1 MQVRVEFTTEPFHG
15 EDDQLPAHVT
25 AAADVL
31 RYAGLSPDL
40 GPLGTSVEGDAEAVV
55 DAMAVALKEALSHG
69 ATRVTLTLGDVDAV
83 TAAANATGAGDV
95 AAGATDLTDGLSR
108 LIADVERE
116 LGGSLAALPRAEKQ
130 HAVRLLEERGAFEM
144 RRSAETVAEAL
155 GLTRF
160 TVYNYL
166 NRIRD
171 QAAEPAG

>member
-40 GPLGTSVEGDAEAVV
+40 GPLGTSVEGDAEVVV
-55 DAMAVALKEALSHG
+55 DAVALALKEALAHG
-69 ATRVTLTLGDVDAV
+69 ATRVTLTLGDVDS
-83 TAAANATGAGDV
+83 AAAAAPTGS
-95 AAGATDLTDGLSR
+95 ATDFTGGLAR
-108 LIADVERE
+108 LIASVEDE
-116 LGGSLAALPRAEKQ
+116 LGGALAALPRAEKQ

>member
-40 GPLGTSVEGDAEAVV
+40 GPLGTSVEGDADVVV
-55 DAMAVALKEALSHG
+55 DAVAVALKEALAHG
-69 ATRVTLTLGDVDAV
+69 ATRVTLTLGDVDA
-83 TAAANATGAGDV
+83 AGRPAPADV
-95 AAGATDLTDGLSR
+95 AGVAGAATDLTDGLSR
-108 LIADVERE
+108 LITDVERE
-116 LGGSLAALPRAEKQ
+116 LGGALAGLPRAEKQ

-171 QAAEPAG
+171 QAAEPTG